1 MDNSSGKNIEETA
14 IRLGDTDGPDATHNQ
29 VLFTWHGCAHYHIQ
43 HQGKRI
49 VIDPLYH
56 RPVGATPHLPVTR
69 QDVDCIDYLL
79 LTHAHLDHSWDFPF
93 LASRHQPQAYGPA
106 HYLTYIQKKAKR
118 WGMQFNASKL
128 HALESAKG
136 QSISIGDIEV
146 TPYQIG
152 TERIDFWFLRTT
164 TVRPYRHLSFAAM
177 PAAHKFLLRHLKDN
191 CFGYHFRFNGS
202 GKTMFYI
209 GNLTDQV
216 DELAGVDRVHVL
228 ALPYCPANKNWLAH
242 TRFLIGRFNPDVVL
256 VHHYDN
262 FWHPYTHPRYRNLN
276 AYRQAVMETY
286 PRVNLRFSRFME
298 TLNLEQVVAA
308 GIPERSNETS
318 RIGYHLDSCADVR

>member
-1 MDNSSGKNIEETA
+1 MEKASGKNIEETA
-14 IRLGDTDGPDATHNQ
+14 IRRESADSSDAAHNQ

-56 RPVGATPHLPVTR
+56 RPVGATPHLPVTM
-69 QDVDCIDYLL
+69 QDVDGIDYLL

-93 LASRHQPQAYGPA
+93 LASRHQPEAYGPA
-106 HYLTYIQKKAKR
+106 AYLTYIQKKAKR
-118 WGMQFNASKL
+118 WKMQFNASRL
-128 HALESAKG
+128 HALERAKG
-136 QSISIGDIEV
+136 RSFFIGDIEV

-152 TERIDFWFLRTT
+152 TERIDFWFIRTT
-164 TVRPYRHLSFAAM
+164 TIRPFRHLYFAAM
-177 PAAHKFLLRHLKDN
+177 PAAHKFIMYHLKDN
-191 CFGYHFRFNGS
+191 CFGYHFRFHGS

-209 GNLTDQV
+209 GNLTDDV
-216 DELAGVDRVHVL
+216 TELVGVDRVNIL

-242 TRFLIGRFNPDVVL
+242 TRFLIGRFNPDVAL

-276 AYRQAVMETY
+276 AYRQAIEETF
-286 PRVNLRFSRFME
+286 PQVNLRFSRFME
-298 TLNLEQVVAA
+298 TLDLEQLADA
-308 GIPERSNETS
+308 ENPDGSNETS
-318 RIGYHLDSCADVR
+318 RTGYHPDMCADVC

>member
-14 IRLGDTDGPDATHNQ
+14 IGLEPADRSAAARNQ
-29 VLFTWHGCAHYHIQ
+29 ILFTWHGCAHYHIQ
-43 HQGKRI
+43 HGGKRI
-49 VIDPLYH
+49 VLDPLYH
-56 RPVGATPHLPVTR
+56 RPAGATPHLPVTR
-69 QDVDCIDYLL
+69 HDVDGIDYLL

-106 HYLTYIQKKAKR
+106 DYLTCIQKKAKR

-128 HALESAKG
+128 HALERAKG
-136 QSISIGDIEV
+136 QSFFVGDIEV

-152 TERIDFWFLRTT
+152 TERIDFWFIRTT

-177 PAAHKFLLRHLKDN
+177 PAAHKFLLYHLKDN

-202 GKTMFYI
+202 DKTMFYI

-216 DELAGVDRVHVL
+216 DELAGVDRVNIL
-228 ALPYCPANKNWLAH
+228 ALPYCPANKDWLAH

-276 AYRQAVMETY
+276 AYRRAVTETY
-286 PRVNLRFSRFME
+286 PQVNLRFSKFME
-298 TLNLEQVVAA
+298 TLDLEQMA
-308 GIPERSNETS
+308 GAQFPGGSGETN
-318 RIGYHLDSCADVR
+318 RIGYHSDLCAGVR